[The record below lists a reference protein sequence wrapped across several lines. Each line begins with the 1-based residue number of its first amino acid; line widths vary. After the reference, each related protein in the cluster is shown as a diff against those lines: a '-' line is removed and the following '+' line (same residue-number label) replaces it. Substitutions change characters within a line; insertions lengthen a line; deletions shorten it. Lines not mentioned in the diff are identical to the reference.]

1 MTKNH
6 TPRVRDV
13 AQLANVST
21 ATVSRALS
29 RPDLVSD
36 ATRQAVMRAVE
47 QTGYTINLAA
57 RNLRRQRTGCIL
69 ALVPNLANPFFAAIL
84 AGINSE
90 LKGHG
95 LSLLVADTTA
105 DADAPDMLV
114 EFAHRSRTDGLIVL
128 DGAIPA
134 AMLTRDACPPVVLAC
149 EWIEGL
155 DAPRVTADNGAGS
168 AMAARHLVDLG
179 HRRILQLTG
188 PAQNPLTIAR
198 RAGAEEVL
206 AAAGLPM
213 GDAARIEGDFTLASG
228 QRAARA
234 ILAMHPRPTA
244 VLCHND
250 EMACG
255 LMGALQKG
263 GVAVPRDISII
274 GFDDIDMSAH
284 VTPALTTIRQQRDAI
299 GAVAART
306 LLALLEKAE
315 TAPRT
320 VLPVDLILRSS
331 TAPPAT

>member
-13 AQLANVST
+13 AELANVST
-21 ATVSRALS
+21 ATVSRTLS
-29 RPDLVSD
+29 RPDLVSE
-36 ATRQAVMRAVE
+36 ATRDLVLRAVE
-47 QTGYTINLAA
+47 QTGYTINMAA

-90 LKGHG
+90 LRGRG

-105 DADAPDMLV
+105 DPDAPDMLV

-128 DGAIPA
+128 DGSIPA
-134 AMLTRDACPPVVLAC
+134 SVLTRAACPPVVLAC

-155 DAPRVTADNGAGS
+155 TIPRVIADNQAGS

-179 HRRILQLTG
+179 HRRILHLTG
-188 PAQNPLTIAR
+188 PSGNPLTVAR
-198 RAGAEEVL
+198 H
-206 AAAGLPM
+206 AAAMAALA
-213 GDAARIEGDFTLASG
+213 DAGVAPDPALRIEGDFTLASG
-228 QRAARA
+228 QAAATA
-234 ILAMHPRPTA
+234 ILAMPTRPTA

-255 LMGALQKG
+255 LMGALQEG
-263 GVAVPRDISII
+263 GLRVPDDISII
-274 GFDDIDMSAH
+274 GFDDIAMSAH
-284 VTPALTTIRQQRDAI
+284 VSPALTSIRQQRDNL

-306 LLALLEKAE
+306 LLALLDGDEV
-315 TAPRT
+315 APET
-320 VLPVDLILRSS
+320 VLPVDLVLRGS
-331 TAPPAT
+331 TARP